1 MQDRRIQPRMLCAD
15 LLDIWWIDASGHR
28 LQTVANL
35 EDISSSGV
43 CLQTERPLQVELLLH
58 ICHKNGEF
66 EGRVRYCVFRDTG
79 YFIGV
84 QFAEGFEWDQRRFQP
99 KHLLDPRSLLGLEPK
114 GATEPKKPFRREG
127 Q

>member
-1 MQDRRIQPRMLCAD
+1 MLCAD
-15 LLDIWWIDASGHR
+15 LIDVWWMDDSGHAR
-28 LQTVANL
+28 QAVANL

-43 CLQTERPLQVELLLH
+43 CLQLDAPVANGVLMH
-58 ICHKNGEF
+58 ICHDSVEF

-84 QFAEGFEWDQRRFQP
+84 QFEEGFTWDAQQFQP
-99 KHLLDPRSLLGLEPK
+99 KHLLDPRTLLDLEPK
-114 GATEPKKPFRREG
+114 LEPKPVRFQPPPSGKV